1 MKTSFSGSRSS
12 WDSNQ
17 ARRRFRISGRSCSV
31 ACADFFERDASSGE
45 EARKRRDAE
54 RMACGEQD
62 ATHLCKRGVSL
73 GSEQGKDESRLG
85 LNGHRPTISSL
96 ALGRYIACR
105 KRLATHRIAHGRPDL
120 EMRRSLTPGHAAI
133 DCINHTLAKVGSRE
147 VPPCRPAPFA
157 SRHDESE
164 TARIRESSKRDSL
177 GSRNALGPAS
187 TPEAGACASYGER
200 SAPPRASA
208 LHQSSFR
215 KLELSGKLG
224 DGVRKAA

>member
-62 ATHLCKRGVSL
+62 ATHFCKRGVPL
-73 GSEQGKDESRLG
+73 GSEQGKDESGLG

-105 KRLATHRIAHGRPDL
+105 KRLRHPSDRAGRPNL

-133 DCINHTLAKVGSRE
+133 DCINHTLAKVGRERFRHVSR
-147 VPPCRPAPFA
+147 PPSPADTINQKPPKIGNPQ
-157 SRHDESE
+157 S
-164 TARIRESSKRDSL
+164 DSI
-177 GSRNALGPAS
+177 GSRNALRIRLSSRSWRPAI
-187 TPEAGACASYGER
+187 
-200 SAPPRASA
+200 
-208 LHQSSFR
+208 
-215 KLELSGKLG
+215 
-224 DGVRKAA
+224 